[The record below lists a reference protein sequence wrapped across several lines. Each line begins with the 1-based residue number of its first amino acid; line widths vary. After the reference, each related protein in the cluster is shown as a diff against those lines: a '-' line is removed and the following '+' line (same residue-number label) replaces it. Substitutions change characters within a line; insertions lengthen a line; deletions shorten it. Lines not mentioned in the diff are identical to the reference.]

1 MAIRK
6 PLSDP
11 ELEASIR
18 RAAEDLR
25 IRYAALFTELEP
37 LTPEEV
43 AAANQEDE
51 RTYTALDRIW
61 QEGVAEASDTAASPY
76 TSADAVNETRKSFYD
91 DADYGKDGE

>member
-1 MAIRK
+1 MATRK

-25 IRYAALFTELEP
+25 MRYPALFAGSEP
-37 LTPEEV
+37 LSPEEV

-51 RTYTALDRIW
+51 QAYATLDRIW
-61 QEGVAEASDTAASPY
+61 QEGATADAANASDA
-76 TSADAVNETRKSFYD
+76 ADAVNETRNSFYD
-91 DADYGKDGE
+91 AADYGKIEK